1 MPNKNKFQKRTKNK
15 NMVVGPR
22 NPCPLDPGM
31 YTANVTVTKTF
42 RFIST
47 GAGTFIITAAKLG
60 ALVSMCTTV
69 TTTVTQ
75 IFEQVR
81 LHYVRVWGTA
91 GSPTASSQISLQ
103 YNGSSAGSVGND
115 RVYSD
120 CTVGT
125 SRVARIHCPPPIDCD
140 ASHWQ
145 STATNAGTAPLFTM
159 FIPSSGCVID
169 VHLSLRMTPD
179 SRATNNTVPVTTPA
193 PVLTQLYYLA
203 LDNPA
208 GGTGATTNVLQ
219 PDNTLITT
227 G

>member
-1 MPNKNKFQKRTKNK
+1 MPNKNKNNKRGKRKQPT
-15 NMVVGPR
+15 GGR
-22 NPCPLDPGM
+22 NSCPMDPGM
-31 YTANVTVTKTF
+31 YMANASITKTF
-42 RFIST
+42 RFVST
-47 GAGTFIITAAKLG
+47 GAGTYIITAAKLG
-60 ALVSMCTTV
+60 ALISMCTTV

-75 IFEQVR
+75 LFEQVR

-91 GSPTASSQISLQ
+91 GTAIASSQISLS

-115 RVYSD
+115 ITYSD

-145 STATNAGTAPLFTM
+145 STATNAGTAPLFTL
-159 FIPSSGCVID
+159 FLPNAGCVID
-169 VHLSLRMTPD
+169 VHLTLRMTPD
-179 SRATNNTVPVTTPA
+179 SRATNNTVLVSSPA
-193 PVLTQLYYLA
+193 PVLTQVYYLS

-208 GGTGATTNVLQ
+208 GGTGAVSSQIQ
-219 PDNTLITT
+219 PDNSLITT